1 MVLPIGVLLS
11 GTGTNLQAIIDRI
24 EQGALA
30 AEIRLVL
37 SDNSAAYGLE
47 RAKQHG
53 ISTQAIENR
62 RCDTREAHE
71 YAVICALKD
80 AGVEVVLL
88 AGYMR
93 LVSKYFIQAFPQ
105 KILNIHPSLLP
116 AFPGLNAQQQAV
128 DYGVRISG
136 ATVHFVDEFL
146 DHGPI
151 IVQAA
156 LLVDTNEGAESLR
169 QRILKLE
176 HRIYPQAVQWIAQD
190 LLSLQGRHVY
200 LRSSLY
206 ELADIKDLQPCLINP
221 PLQKGF

>member
-24 EQGALA
+24 EQGALD

-53 ISTQAIENR
+53 ISTQVIDNKR
-62 RCDTREAHE
+62 YDTREAHE
-71 YAVICALKD
+71 YAVIRALKD

-116 AFPGLNAQQQAV
+116 AFPGLNAQQQAA

-151 IVQAA
+151 IIQAA